1 MSHKYRNAKYEEKKP
16 IYRVSI
22 LNRIDIFLIKEV
34 VTERP
39 LKNLHTLRYKWSF
52 FSSPNLKNAS
62 WEMRKK
68 YINDITHFKFQ
79 YNLYLAKIKIINT
92 YHYRKL
98 TKKT

>member
-1 MSHKYRNAKYEEKKP
+1 MQNMKKKP
-16 IYRVSI
+16 NISI

-39 LKNLHTLRYKWSF
+39 LKNLHTIRYKWSF

-68 YINDITHFKFQ
+68 IYQWYYPFKFQ